1 MATTAAAAS
10 GLDSAPANLRLT
22 PEKYTTLNTLLD
34 HNKPEVMEELVKTYG
49 EQGITG
55 FLKLTGA
62 INSGGSADQIEY
74 FEEGRRHR
82 TITGSLDD
90 SNTGD
95 QCELHV
101 TADSTNGVPIGPNDV
116 LMDSKDGTRFIV
128 IDADTT
134 KDVMYMALIENIQRE
149 DLNTLE
155 EAKGY
160 KYLQENLQSS
170 ITEIAKTVGKSRPA
184 VSNALRLLKL
194 PDQIQDSILKGEI
207 NAGKARAILQRK
219 TTQGMLQL
227 WQKLLTEKISVR
239 KTEKLASKRKVSP
252 QLQNIQDKLSRLIG
266 EKVVINQNAKTRKGF
281 IKINFSK
288 KTVSRVLDKLQ
299 SIKSD

>member
-1 MATTAAAAS
+1 MKKNKQLGQ
-10 GLDSAPANLRLT
+10 GLGALLT
-22 PEKYTTLNTLLD
+22 PSKNNLEDFNQSSILLSKIKPNPNQPRKNFADKSLKQLAQSIDEKGLISPITVKKVDNKYIIVAGERRYRAHKLLNKKRILA
-34 HNKPEVMEELVKTYG
+34 Y
-49 EQGITG
+49 
-55 FLKLTGA
+55 
-62 INSGGSADQIEY
+62 
-74 FEEGRRHR
+74 
-82 TITGSLDD
+82 
-90 SNTGD
+90 
-95 QCELHV
+95 
-101 TADSTNGVPIGPNDV
+101 
-116 LMDSKDGTRFIV
+116 V

-149 DLNTLE
+149 DLNPIE

-207 NAGKARAILQRK
+207 NAGQARAILQRK

-266 EKVVINQNAKTRKGF
+266 EKVVINQNPKTKKGF

-288 KTVSRVLDKLQ
+288 KTVSRVLDKLH

>member
-1 MATTAAAAS
+1 MKKNKQLGQ
-10 GLDSAPANLRLT
+10 GLGALLT
-22 PEKYTTLNTLLD
+22 PSKNNLEDFNQSSILLSKIKPNPNQPRKNFEDKPLKQLAQSIDEKGLISPITVKKVDNKYIIVAGERRYRAHKLLNKKRILA
-34 HNKPEVMEELVKTYG
+34 Y
-49 EQGITG
+49 
-55 FLKLTGA
+55 
-62 INSGGSADQIEY
+62 
-74 FEEGRRHR
+74 
-82 TITGSLDD
+82 
-90 SNTGD
+90 
-95 QCELHV
+95 
-101 TADSTNGVPIGPNDV
+101 
-116 LMDSKDGTRFIV
+116 V

-149 DLNTLE
+149 DLNPIE

-207 NAGKARAILQRK
+207 NAGQARAILQRK

-266 EKVVINQNAKTRKGF
+266 EKVVINQNAKTKNGF

>member
-1 MATTAAAAS
+1 MKKNKQLGQ
-10 GLDSAPANLRLT
+10 GLGALLT
-22 PEKYTTLNTLLD
+22 PSKNNLEDFNQSSILLSKIKPNPNQPRKNFADKSLKQLAQSIDEKGLISPITVKKVENKYIIVAGERRYRAHKLLNKKRILA
-34 HNKPEVMEELVKTYG
+34 Y
-49 EQGITG
+49 
-55 FLKLTGA
+55 
-62 INSGGSADQIEY
+62 
-74 FEEGRRHR
+74 
-82 TITGSLDD
+82 
-90 SNTGD
+90 
-95 QCELHV
+95 
-101 TADSTNGVPIGPNDV
+101 
-116 LMDSKDGTRFIV
+116 V

-149 DLNTLE
+149 DLNPIE

-207 NAGKARAILQRK
+207 NAGQARAILQRK

-227 WQKLLTEKISVR
+227 WQKLLKEKISVR

-266 EKVVINQNAKTRKGF
+266 EKVVVNQNPKTKKGF

-288 KTVSRVLDKLQ
+288 KTVGRVFDKLK

>member
-1 MATTAAAAS
+1 MKKNKQLGQ
-10 GLDSAPANLRLT
+10 GLGALLT
-22 PEKYTTLNTLLD
+22 PSKNNLEDFNQSSILISKITPNPNQPRKNFEDKSLKQLAQSIDEKGLISPITVKKADNKYIIVAGERRYRAHKLLNKKRILA
-34 HNKPEVMEELVKTYG
+34 Y
-49 EQGITG
+49 
-55 FLKLTGA
+55 
-62 INSGGSADQIEY
+62 
-74 FEEGRRHR
+74 
-82 TITGSLDD
+82 
-90 SNTGD
+90 
-95 QCELHV
+95 
-101 TADSTNGVPIGPNDV
+101 
-116 LMDSKDGTRFIV
+116 V
-128 IDADTT
+128 IDADTA

-149 DLNTLE
+149 DLNPIE

-194 PDQIQDSILKGEI
+194 PNQIQDSILKGEI
-207 NAGKARAILQRK
+207 NAGQARAILQRK

-239 KTEKLASKRKVSP
+239 KTEKLASKRKITP

-266 EKVVINQNAKTRKGF
+266 EKVAINHNSRTKKGF
-281 IKINFSK
+281 VKINFSK
-288 KTVSRVLDKLQ
+288 KTINRVLDKLQ

>member
-1 MATTAAAAS
+1 MKKNKQLGQ
-10 GLDSAPANLRLT
+10 GLGALLT
-22 PEKYTTLNTLLD
+22 PSKNNLEDFNQSSILLSKIKPNPNQPRKNFADKSLKQLAQSIDEKGLISPITVKKVDNKYIIVAGERRYRAHKLLN
-34 HNKPEVMEELVKTYG
+34 KKR
-49 EQGITG
+49 I
-55 FLKLTGA
+55 
-62 INSGGSADQIEY
+62 SAY
-74 FEEGRRHR
+74 
-82 TITGSLDD
+82 
-90 SNTGD
+90 
-95 QCELHV
+95 
-101 TADSTNGVPIGPNDV
+101 
-116 LMDSKDGTRFIV
+116 V
-128 IDADTT
+128 IDVDTT

-149 DLNTLE
+149 DLNPIE

-207 NAGKARAILQRK
+207 NAGQARAILQRK

-227 WQKLLTEKISVR
+227 WHKLLTEKISVR

-266 EKVVINQNAKTRKGF
+266 EKVVINQNAKTKKGF
-281 IKINFSK
+281 IKINFSN